1 MKKKSHIVIIGVGP
15 GLQDMS
21 VQALRKVASAQV
33 LVGGRRQL
41 ALFPGHTG
49 EKIVIGRD
57 AASLVKKLK
66 TKLAGKSAAVLASGD
81 PNFYGIA
88 ALFYGNFPK
97 EDISVIPHCTA
108 FQTAFARIKEPW
120 DNAAFISVH
129 GRSPGAL
136 DRIIRNPGT
145 FVVYCDG
152 ANTPA
157 AVAAY
162 LIEKN
167 RLLASCPAWVF
178 DSLGAPAEKIFAGSL
193 KKIRQLKNT
202 ALSMMIIKN
211 DLHSIIPSI
220 GIADSA
226 FAHQRGMITRR
237 DVRLAALARLELAGG
252 LVLWDIGA
260 GSGSVA
266 IEAANLYPGIAAFAV
281 EKDLKR
287 FRQLQKNIKKFRL
300 PNVTAIL
307 GSAPSAF
314 AELPSPDRIFIGGSG
329 GELAAIL
336 KEAKLRLKP
345 GGCIVVNCVIM
356 ASLEAVVACFKKW
369 KWRYGVTSM
378 QLAHLWSGKTPEMFS
393 AENPV
398 FIIQGRPERKAR

>member
-1 MKKKSHIVIIGVGP
+1 MKKKSHIVIIGIGP
-15 GLQDMS
+15 CLQDMS

-57 AASLVKKLK
+57 AASLVKSLK
-66 TKLAGKSAAVLASGD
+66 TKLRGKSAAVLASGD

-88 ALFYGNFPK
+88 ALFYDNFPK
-97 EDISVIPHCTA
+97 EVISVIPNCTA

-120 DNAAFISVH
+120 DTAVFISVH
-129 GRSPGAL
+129 GRSISAL
-136 DRIIRNPGT
+136 DRIVRNPGT

-152 ANTPA
+152 VNTPA
-157 AVAAY
+157 AVSAY
-162 LIEKN
+162 LIKKDI
-167 RLLASCPAWVF
+167 LLESCKVWVF
-178 DSLGAPAEKIFAGSL
+178 DSLGMAEEKIFAGSL
-193 KKIRQLKNT
+193 KKIRRLKNSD
-202 ALSMMIIKN
+202 LSMMIIKN
-211 DLHSIIPSI
+211 DAPCIIPSI

-226 FAHQRGMITRR
+226 FAHQRGMITKR
-237 DVRLAALARLELAGG
+237 DVRLAALARLELTGG

-266 IEAANLYPGIAAFAV
+266 IEAANMYPCMAAFAV

-287 FRQLQKNIKKFRL
+287 FRELEKNIKKFRL
-300 PNVTAIL
+300 ANVTAIH
-307 GSAPSAF
+307 GSAPA
-314 AELPSPDRIFIGGSG
+314 ALAKLPSPDRIFIGGSG

-336 KEAKLRLKP
+336 KQAKLRLKP
-345 GGCIVVNCVIM
+345 GGCVVVNCVVM
-356 ASLEAVVACFKKW
+356 ESLDAVAACFKKW
-369 KWRYGVTSM
+369 KWRYEVTSM
-378 QLAHLWSGKTPEMFS
+378 QLAHLSSGKTPEMFK

-398 FIIQGRPERKAR
+398 FIMQGRPERKAR